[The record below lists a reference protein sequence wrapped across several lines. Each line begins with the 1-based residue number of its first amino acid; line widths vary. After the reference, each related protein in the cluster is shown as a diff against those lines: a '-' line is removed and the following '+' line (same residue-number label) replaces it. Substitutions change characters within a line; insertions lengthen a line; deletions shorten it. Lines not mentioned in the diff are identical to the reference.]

1 MPNNAKVEAVLH
13 YKTELLRIVHKL
25 NSPTNR
31 TNKASHMNDLYN
43 LILRIQ
49 NYCAV
54 FQIKSIKRIT
64 TLLIG
69 KMYVSTENV
78 RVKPGEERLFGE
90 TLKSLLQELT
100 DYSQGIR
107 RKSEKWTLSPRKK
120 VLVYDQ
126 DEWFGE
132 WVKDLEH
139 HSSYQF
145 IEVTPDRFKEELFD
159 HIPSAILICMEAADL
174 EAKEWVDYIRKYYS
188 ETIPVIAYTTS
199 KDPHHLQGILEQNVT
214 HILEKPFDRNLM
226 IGYLDNAISNQK
238 RAVRSIEDDYKI
250 QRDTMETIIQK
261 EWMRFQ
267 RYQAVFSLVL
277 INVDTYQYFI
287 NQYQTKYQ
295 HLFNQMKLT
304 VSQSTRPYDEL
315 YTWSPRSFMLL
326 LPVTTQEGAETVVQR
341 ISSLIVESEHL
352 LADHISFGIIESEIQ
367 YQTSTALIQK
377 LESELKNAK
386 AMDGPKIVPRVNDLK
401 VRTANE
407 KYKIL
412 LVDDDLVS
420 STILYNNLNEEI
432 WEVEVC
438 SEGADALELTLQF
451 QPDIILCETKL
462 KDLDGYS
469 FCLQVKQI
477 PSLSNVLFCFLSEQQ
492 LKHFIVRAFNIGAD
506 DYFLKPFYIEELE
519 VRIRKHLKVRDSFE
533 R

>member
-1 MPNNAKVEAVLH
+1 MPNNAKVEAVAH

-25 NSPTNR
+25 NSPTIR
-31 TNKASHMNDLYN
+31 TSKASHMTELYN

-54 FQIKSIKRIT
+54 FQIKSIKTIT
-64 TLLIG
+64 TLLIR
-69 KMYVSTENV
+69 KMDVSTESV

-100 DYSQGIR
+100 DYGQGLR
-107 RKSEKWTLSPRKK
+107 RKSEKWTLSSKKK

-132 WVKDLEH
+132 WVRDLEQ
-139 HSSYQF
+139 HSPYQF
-145 IEVTPDRFKEELFD
+145 IQVSADRFKEELFD
-159 HIPSAILICMEAADL
+159 HIPTAILICLDSGDQQAR
-174 EAKEWVDYIRKYYS
+174 EWVVYIRKHYS
-188 ETIPVIAYTTS
+188 KTIPVIAYTTS
-199 KDPHHLQGILEQNVT
+199 KYPHQLQRILELNVT
-214 HILEKPFDRNLM
+214 HLLEKPFDQDLL
-226 IGYLDNAISNQK
+226 ISYLDNAISNQK
-238 RAVRSIEDDYKI
+238 RAIHSTEDDYKI
-250 QRDTMETIIQK
+250 QRDMMEAIIQK

-277 INVDTYQYFI
+277 IKVDAYQYFI
-287 NQYQTKYQ
+287 NQYEAKYH
-295 HLFNQMKLT
+295 HLFNQLKLT
-304 VSQSTRPYDEL
+304 ASQSTRPYDEL
-315 YTWSPRSFMLL
+315 YTWSPGSFMLL
-326 LPVTTQEGAETVVQR
+326 LPVTPQEGAETVVER
-341 ISSLIVESEHL
+341 ISSLIAESEHL
-352 LADHISFGIIESEIQ
+352 LAEHISFGIIESEIQ
-367 YQTSTALIQK
+367 YQSSASLIQK
-377 LESELKNAK
+377 LETQMKNAN
-386 AMDGPKIVPRVNDLK
+386 AMDGPKIVPRLNDLK
-401 VRTANE
+401 VQTNNQR
-407 KYKIL
+407 YKIL
-412 LVDDDLVS
+412 LIDDDLVS
-420 STILYNNLNEEI
+420 STILFNNLNEEI

-438 SEGADALELTLQF
+438 NEGADALELALQF

-492 LKHFIVRAFNIGAD
+492 LKHFIVRAFQIGAD

-519 VRIRKHLKVRDSFE
+519 VRLRKHLKVRDSIE